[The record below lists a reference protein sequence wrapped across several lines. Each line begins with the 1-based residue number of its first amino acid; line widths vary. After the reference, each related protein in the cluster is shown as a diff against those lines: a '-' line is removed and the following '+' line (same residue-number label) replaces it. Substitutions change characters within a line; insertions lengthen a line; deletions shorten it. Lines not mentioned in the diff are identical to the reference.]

1 MVTTWKTISAK
12 ITDETFGAMKLICER
27 DKIKPNEFIRKTI
40 EKNVNSESFPNIGE
54 NSFEYDLESDSY
66 IWRINTGTSK
76 PLLIANN
83 LGPFFI
89 ENIHNA
95 LNSAI
100 KNRQNI
106 LKKMGKKQVA
116 LPQSITKF
124 RKN

>member
-12 ITDETFGAMKLICER
+12 ITDETYGVMKLLCEK
-27 DKIKPNEFIRKTI
+27 DKIKPNEFIRKSI
-40 EKNVNSESFPNIGE
+40 EKNITEFFPNLGE
-54 NSFEYDLESDSY
+54 NKFEYDLESDSFKWVIY
-66 IWRINTGTSK
+66 TGANS

-89 ENIHNA
+89 ENMHTA

-100 KNRQNI
+100 KNRHSLLN
-106 LKKMGKKQVA
+106 KMGKNRVA
-116 LPQSITKF
+116 LPHAITKF